1 MQIIAV
7 CVASD
12 YKDWDTYHPSSTYA
26 YNTSLSEETDETPFF
41 LTYGHKPVTLP
52 NVALLTP
59 MIQSKSE
66 DSYQEQLI
74 GLIRTAWQ
82 LAAKC
87 TQQAQQ
93 CMDFYYDQHAK
104 DHHPFR

>member
-1 MQIIAV
+1 MQRPIFTSSYHLQCDGFVECISGVIMQTITV

-26 YNTSLSEETDETPFF
+26 YNTSLSEETDKTPFF

-74 GLIRTAWQ
+74 GLIRTA
-82 LAAKC
+82 
-87 TQQAQQ
+87 
-93 CMDFYYDQHAK
+93 
-104 DHHPFR
+104 

>member
-1 MQIIAV
+1 M
-7 CVASD
+7 ASD

-74 GLIRTAWQ
+74 GLIRTA
-82 LAAKC
+82 
-87 TQQAQQ
+87 
-93 CMDFYYDQHAK
+93 
-104 DHHPFR
+104 

>member
-1 MQIIAV
+1 MQIITV

-52 NVALLTP
+52 NVVLLTP

-74 GLIRTAWQ
+74 GLIRTA
-82 LAAKC
+82 
-87 TQQAQQ
+87 
-93 CMDFYYDQHAK
+93 
-104 DHHPFR
+104 

>member
-1 MQIIAV
+1 MQLCNGQFLHQATTSSV
-7 CVASD
+7 MVLLNVSVVLSCRSSPCVASD

-74 GLIRTAWQ
+74 GLIRTA
-82 LAAKC
+82 
-87 TQQAQQ
+87 
-93 CMDFYYDQHAK
+93 
-104 DHHPFR
+104 

>member
-1 MQIIAV
+1 MQQPIFTSSYHLQCDGFVECISGVIMQIITV

-12 YKDWDTYHPSSTYA
+12 YKDWDTYRPSSTYA

-52 NVALLTP
+52 DVALLTP

-66 DSYQEQLI
+66 DYYQEQLI
-74 GLIRTAWQ
+74 GLIRTA
-82 LAAKC
+82 
-87 TQQAQQ
+87 
-93 CMDFYYDQHAK
+93 
-104 DHHPFR
+104 

>member
-1 MQIIAV
+1 MQIITV

-74 GLIRTAWQ
+74 GLIRTA
-82 LAAKC
+82 
-87 TQQAQQ
+87 
-93 CMDFYYDQHAK
+93 
-104 DHHPFR
+104 